1 MCMFLKSQSILDS
14 FYELFLHKKLKNI
27 YSVHFLEGATK
38 LLRAINCPVLRD
50 LKLMSWKLWPDLII
64 ETQMFQNNCLSSK
77 TYNVIKNTILCENYI
92 YLLYDRIKINDKSV
106 TIQQL

>member
-1 MCMFLKSQSILDS
+1 
-14 FYELFLHKKLKNI
+14 
-27 YSVHFLEGATK
+27 
-38 LLRAINCPVLRD
+38 
-50 LKLMSWKLWPDLII
+50 MSWKLWPDLII
-64 ETQMFQNNCLSSK
+64 ETQMFQNNCLSNK